1 MKIFGEAA
9 GPGSTRRST
18 RLRRSGT
25 AAAVTGVLLL
35 ASVAFAASASAHV
48 KVSGTDTVQGGYGVI
63 TFRVPSESATASTT
77 GLDITF
83 PSTTPL
89 TSVDV
94 QPKAGWQATVKKA
107 PLPKPLKNDDG
118 DTITTYVSQVDYKAT
133 TKAAAIPAGEFDM
146 FNLSVGTLPKA
157 PSMSFA
163 VLQTYSDGST
173 VNWDEKSADG
183 AEPEHPA
190 PVLQLTAAAADSDSG
205 SGVTASAQTAAT
217 QAAAT
222 QAAAAQVTT
231 GSGAASWPGIVG
243 LIAGIVA
250 LLVSLAVLAG
260 SRSRGKT
267 STQA

>member
-1 MKIFGEAA
+1 
-9 GPGSTRRST
+9 
-18 RLRRSGT
+18 
-25 AAAVTGVLLL
+25 
-35 ASVAFAASASAHV
+35 
-48 KVSGTDTVQGGYGVI
+48 
-63 TFRVPSESATASTT
+63 
-77 GLDITF
+77 
-83 PSTTPL
+83 
-89 TSVDV
+89 
-94 QPKAGWQATVKKA
+94 
-107 PLPKPLKNDDG
+107 
-118 DTITTYVSQVDYKAT
+118 
-133 TKAAAIPAGEFDM
+133 
-146 FNLSVGTLPKA
+146 
-157 PSMSFA
+157 MSFA

>member
-1 MKIFGEAA
+1 MRILGGTA
-9 GPGSTRRST
+9 GPKTRERRTRPRRSA
-18 RLRRSGT
+18 
-25 AAAVTGVLLL
+25 AAAVFISALLL
-35 ASVAFAASASAHV
+35 GSAAFAESASAHV
-48 KVSGTDTVQGGYGVI
+48 KVSGTDAVQGGYGVI

-77 GLDITF
+77 GLVVTF
-83 PSTTPL
+83 PSATPF

-94 QPKAGWQATVKKA
+94 QPKAGWTATVKKA

-118 DTITTYVSQVDYKAT
+118 DVVTTYVSQVDYEATAKAT
-133 TKAAAIPAGEFDM
+133 AIPPGEFDM
-146 FNLSVGTLPKA
+146 FNVSAGPLPEA

-190 PVLQLTAAAADSDSG
+190 PVLQLSAAAPVSDGG
-205 SGVTASAQTAAT
+205 SGVTASAQPASAQLAAS
-217 QAAAT
+217 QAAP
-222 QAAAAQVTT
+222 
-231 GSGAASWPGIVG
+231 GGGAASWPGIAG

-250 LLVSLAVLAG
+250 LLVSLAALAG
-260 SRSRGKT
+260 NRSRGKT

>member
-1 MKIFGEAA
+1 MRIFGGTAR
-9 GPGSTRRST
+9 PGTIRRRT
-18 RLRRSGT
+18 RLRRSG
-25 AAAVTGVLLL
+25 AATVVTGVLLF

-48 KVSGTDTVQGGYGVI
+48 KVSGTDAVQGGYGVI

-190 PVLQLTAAAADSDSG
+190 PILQLTAATTDSGG
-205 SGVTASAQTAAT
+205 SGVTASAQPTTA
-217 QAAAT
+217 QAAAG
-222 QAAAAQVTT
+222 QAAP
-231 GSGAASWPGIVG
+231 GGGAASWPGIAG